1 MSKIIINNNSEI
13 LKISEECSYAHI
25 VGTGADMH
33 WEACT
38 EDVARHDYEHRICE
52 ENHMIDGGIYFPSS
66 NMIMPFGCGASQIID
81 VEVPEG
87 VIAREYKYENG
98 EFIINT
104 PVRIKRI
111 KKELEELDV
120 IINRATEDLYVA
132 TGTAAYANV
141 QEVINRKNELRAEL
155 AQLEA

>member
-1 MSKIIINNNSEI
+1 MSKIVINENSEI
-13 LKISEECSYAHI
+13 LYISEEGTYAHI
-25 VGTGADMH
+25 VGIGEEMH
-33 WEACT
+33 WEACS
-38 EDVARHDYEHRICE
+38 EEIARNDH
-52 ENHMIDGGIYFPSS
+52 ENCTCDETKIIDGGIYFPSI
-66 NMIMPFGCGASQIID
+66 NMIMPFGCGASQLID

-87 VIAREYKYENG
+87 ILAREYKYENG

-104 PVRIKRI
+104 PVRIARI

-132 TGTAAYANV
+132 TGTSAYANV
-141 QEVINRKNELRAEL
+141 QDVINRKNELRAEL